1 MKPTLY
7 QRVGLLENRPEAGL
21 RRGDVATVVDFVSHP
36 AGGEDGCVLEVFNAN
51 GESLR
56 VVTVPV
62 SCVTP
67 LTAEDIP
74 AVRRLVVA

>member
-7 QRVGLLENRPEAGL
+7 QRVGLLQNWPDAGL
-21 RRGDVATVVDFVSHP
+21 RRGDVATVVDFAAHP
-36 AGGEDGCVLEVFNAN
+36 AGGEEGCVLEVFNAI

-56 VVTVPV
+56 VVTVPI
-62 SCVTP
+62 SLVTP

-74 AVRRLVVA
+74 AVRRPVVA